1 MSGAIDSIFDI
12 KENIQLP
19 SDEVEIIIKNELF
32 KKFASQ
38 KVPDEIILSRLPI
51 RKENFC
57 YLKIQ
62 YCHGYIMF
70 LH

>member
-1 MSGAIDSIFDI
+1 MSGAIDSLFDI

-19 SDEVEIIIKNELF
+19 SDEVEIITKNELF

-51 RKENFC
+51 RKIIFSFIS
-57 YLKIQ
+57 KFIVM
-62 YCHGYIMF
+62 GI
-70 LH
+70 